1 MSYPITYLFVEFNT
15 RQMTSTPFS
24 KVASHNSSFLNDV
37 VVDMERCV
45 AYISDAQAVD
55 GAIIVVDMDT
65 HTSARFSSAATQRD
79 PSYVSHIYV
88 KPHRCGA
95 SENYDRTSIPHSSS
109 LRPFLPSSLPPSLS
123 FPTRKEHYAF
133 IDSPPQF
140 INSTPLS
147 NSSFM
152 ANPQ

>member
-1 MSYPITYLFVEFNT
+1 MK
-15 RQMTSTPFS
+15 STPFS
-24 KVASHNSSFLNDV
+24 KVAPHNSSFLNDV
-37 VVDMERCV
+37 VVDMERRV

-95 SENYDRTSIPHSSS
+95 PRSSPLPFVPRS
-109 LRPFLPSSLPPSLS
+109 PFLV
-123 FPTRKEHYAF
+123 TA
-133 IDSPPQF
+133 
-140 INSTPLS
+140 S
-147 NSSFM
+147 NTSM
-152 ANPQ
+152 TKM